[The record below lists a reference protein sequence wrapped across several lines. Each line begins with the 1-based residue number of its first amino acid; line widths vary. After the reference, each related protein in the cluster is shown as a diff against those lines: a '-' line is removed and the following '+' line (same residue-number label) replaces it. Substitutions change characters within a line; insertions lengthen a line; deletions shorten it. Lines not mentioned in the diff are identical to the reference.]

1 MTARYAL
8 HGFFMSGPT
17 YKIGL
22 MLTLCCEAF
31 DYISVNL
38 RAGDHKTPEF
48 LAINRF
54 GQVPALVDTSNGR
67 ALCQSGAILD
77 YLADKTG
84 QFGGATLDDRLR
96 AREWLF
102 WGWDKLDAP
111 IYRLRGWKRGFRQLE
126 APQVA
131 MYEAER
137 KAALDTLEQW
147 FASGHHWLAG
157 AQPTI
162 ADIDLFGV
170 VIFADES
177 GEDLSAYPTIRAWM
191 DRLSA
196 LPHFAPPSTLLTAES
211 RKAG

>member
-22 MLTLCCEAF
+22 MLTLCGEAF

-170 VIFADES
+170 VVFADES
-177 GEDLSAYPTIRAWM
+177 GEDLGVYPAVRAWM

-196 LPHFAPPSTLLTAES
+196 LPHFAPPSTLLPPES
-211 RKAG
+211 RKVG